1 MGAQEMIFTIRLD
14 DGSLAEATTWDA
26 ESARTFQKL
35 IEDPAYGRD
44 LRIRATEPSDTSGH
58 AMAADTITVS
68 VRQEDD
74 LEGHTMTLR
83 FPSVDEAK
91 RFQKR
96 LIISGAL
103 AASIVVG
110 AAGVQLASQQGQQV
124 AAPAAG
130 PAIVQQAPSGVTAP
144 AVRVPA
150 VEQVGPISPS
160 KDAKDARDSISVSAP
175 SSVTTPGQ
183 STLGSIDARLR
194 DSSTTSGAG
203 GSTVI
208 SPQKDAKD
216 DQASSLTD
224 GSPAQPG
231 SGGRGFINQ

>member
-44 LRIRATEPSDTSGH
+44 LRIRATEASDTSGH

-103 AASIVVG
+103 AASLVVG

-130 PAIVQQAPSGVTAP
+130 PAIVQQAPSGVT
-144 AVRVPA
+144 
-150 VEQVGPISPS
+150 ISPS

-175 SSVTTPGQ
+175 SSVTTSGQ

-194 DSSTTSGAG
+194 DSSATSATGT
-203 GSTVI
+203 STI

-216 DQASSLTD
+216 DAASGVTD
-224 GSPAQPG
+224 DSMPSS
-231 SGGRGFINQ
+231 SGRYVNNQ

>member
-1 MGAQEMIFTIRLD
+1 MGAADMTFTIRLD
-14 DGSLAEATTWDA
+14 DGSLAEATAWDA

-44 LRIRATEPSDTSGH
+44 LRIRAAEPSDTSGH
-58 AMAADTITVS
+58 EMAADTITVS

-83 FPSVDEAK
+83 FPTVDEAK

-103 AASIVVG
+103 AASIAVG
-110 AAGVQLASQQGQQV
+110 AVGVQLASQQSQV

-150 VEQVGPISPS
+150 VEQVGPISPA
-160 KDAKDARDSISVSAP
+160 KDAKDARDSFSVSAP
-175 SSVTTPGQ
+175 SSVSVPD
-183 STLGSIDARLR
+183 SSKLGSIDARLR

-203 GSTVI
+203 TSTI

-216 DQASSLTD
+216 DAASGVTD
-224 GSPAQPG
+224 DSTPNS
-231 SGGRGFINQ
+231 SGRYVNNQ